1 MKIGR
6 PKICAKNTCQKAR
19 AWDYRTRKQQQRL
32 HSRCGPYN
40 THTLASNSS
49 AFDRFSLGI
58 SFLRDVFCE
67 YNLLLHL
74 ASFLPMS
81 CLDKTN
87 ANFMRVLKKE
97 TTTENY
103 VLIAALT

>member
-1 MKIGR
+1 VGL
-6 PKICAKNTCQKAR
+6 KNTK
-19 AWDYRTRKQQQRL
+19 TKQQRL
-32 HSRCGPYN
+32 HRRCGPYN

-49 AFDRFSLGI
+49 AFDRLSFSI
-58 SFLRDVFCE
+58 SFLRDVVCE

-87 ANFMRVLKKE
+87 ANFMRVLE
-97 TTTENY
+97 NEARTENY
-103 VLIAALT
+103 VLIAALAKDLTLQPFLSFRI